1 MSKWNQG
8 VATTHELVSMSML
21 VTCRECPWGYNEAT
35 HPGAPEGAQALRS
48 ARKHTI
54 ATGHKTSVQYFRNT
68 EYSINKESGW
78 K

>member
-8 VATTHELVSMSML
+8 LAVTHENIATQMKIFCKQCS
-21 VTCRECPWGYNEAT
+21 WGYDEAT
-35 HPGAPEGAQALRS
+35 HPGAVAGGAALRN
-48 ARKHTI
+48 ARKHTV
-54 ATGHKTSVQYFRNT
+54 ATGHQTSVQYFRNT